1 MNHSTPISVRHTA
14 LLLAVLGVLG
24 VGTTVQANDAAT
36 PTAAQEPTSLTEA
49 FKGGK
54 VNLSLRYRYEG
65 VDQDGI
71 AKDAAASTLRT
82 TLGFRSQP
90 LHGFSLFLEAENV
103 TAIGNELY
111 RNAGAGSLGN
121 GVTGRPVVAD
131 PALTEVNQA
140 YIRYAAGTTRVDVGR
155 QEINRGDQRF
165 VGAVGWRQN
174 HQSFDALSIDH
185 AIEAGALGPVTVR
198 YAYVDNANR
207 IFGDNRGMNTHLL
220 DVACTLSVGTLTAY
234 GYQLDFDA
242 ASQATASTAT
252 FGIELRGERAV
263 GKVTWRYEAEWAQQ
277 QDASDN
283 PRSIDADY
291 RHARLGVKMPTLTI
305 EAGYELLEGEPG
317 DGTFQTPLATLHK
330 WNGWADQ
337 FLATPADGLVDT
349 WLSLAG
355 TFGGSLPITWKA
367 IYHDFTADSSNR
379 DFGTELD
386 LQLTWKSTWKQVF
399 GLKAAFYDADQH
411 RQDTDKVWLWTQY
424 TF

>member
-1 MNHSTPISVRHTA
+1 MKRSTRFVAVALAALTFGATA
-14 LLLAVLGVLG
+14 WADDP
-24 VGTTVQANDAAT
+24 AE
-36 PTAAQEPTSLTEA
+36 PTASQEPASLTDA
-49 FKGGK
+49 FKGGQ
-54 VNLSLRYRYEG
+54 VNLSLRYRFEG

-71 AKDAAASTLRT
+71 DKDASASTLRT

-103 TAIGNELY
+103 TAIGDDAY

-121 GVTGRPVVAD
+121 GVFDRPVVAD
-131 PALTEVNQA
+131 PEITEINQA
-140 YIRYAAGTTRVDVGR
+140 YLRYASGKTQVDVGR

-174 HQSFDALSIDH
+174 HQSFDALSVEHGFDT
-185 AIEAGALGPVTVR
+185 GALGPVALR
-198 YAYVDNANR
+198 YAYVDNTNR
-207 IFGDNRGMNTHLL
+207 IFGDNRAMNTHLL
-220 DVACTLSVGTLTAY
+220 DVACKLSIGTLTAY

-242 ASQATASTAT
+242 LSQSTASTST
-252 FGIELRGERAV
+252 FGLELRGARSV
-263 GKVTWRYEAEWAQQ
+263 GSVTWRYEAEWAQQ
-277 QDASDN
+277 QDAGDN

-291 RHARLGVKMPTLTI
+291 RHIRLGAKMSALTV

-317 DGTFQTPLATLHK
+317 NGAFQTPLATLHK

-337 FLATPADGLVDT
+337 FLATPADGLEDT

-355 TFGGSLPITWKA
+355 TFGGPEPVTWKA
-367 IYHDFTADSSNR
+367 VYHDFTADSSNR

-386 LQLTWKSTWKQVF
+386 LQLTWKSRWKQVF

-411 RQDTDKVWLWTQY
+411 RRDTDKVSLWTQY